1 VQCVVGF
8 ACLFAVII
16 VAVTPQKPKPELTP
30 IVVTANP
37 IELPNLVVIDQ
48 HQLDCLATNIYH
60 EARGES
66 DMGKL
71 AVAHVTVNRVK
82 SRKFPNTVCDVV
94 YQAQYSEWW
103 AKQGK
108 QVPIKHRCHFSWY
121 CDGISDEI
129 VLTDSNGNIIQK
141 NMKAWQDSNRIARQ
155 VLLEKTVDPTNG
167 ATHYY
172 NPKLAQPYWRKHY
185 QRVAVVDNHAFYRKS
200 CSEAEH

>member
-1 VQCVVGF
+1 MNKLLVQYVLGL
-8 ACLFAVII
+8 ACLFAVITVT
-16 VAVTPQKPKPELTP
+16 VAPQKPKPELTP
-30 IVVTANP
+30 VVVTAKP
-37 IELPNLVVIDQ
+37 IELPIEQ
-48 HQLDCLATNIYH
+48 QQLDCLAANIYH

-82 SRKFPNTVCDVV
+82 SHKFPDTVCDVV

-103 AKQGK
+103 AQQGK

-121 CDGISDEI
+121 CDGVSDEI
-129 VLTDSNGNIIQK
+129 VLTDPEGNIIKK
-141 NMKAWQDSNRIARQ
+141 NMQAWQDSNRIARQ
-155 VLLEKTVDPTNG
+155 VLLEKTVDPTDG

-185 QRVAVVDNHAFYRKS
+185 QRVAVVDNHAFYRS
-200 CSEAEH
+200 L